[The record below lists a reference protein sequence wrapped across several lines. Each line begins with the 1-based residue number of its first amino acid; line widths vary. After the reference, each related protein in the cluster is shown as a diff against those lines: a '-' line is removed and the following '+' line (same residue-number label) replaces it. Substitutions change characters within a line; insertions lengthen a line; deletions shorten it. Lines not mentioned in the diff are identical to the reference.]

1 MKLEGVRPS
10 NFSGIPLLIAILSF
24 VLILGAMELS
34 YWWMWTVGWI
44 LIFASWGVSAKIE
57 NKTLILKYAFG
68 LLPIKLKG
76 EDIEEVLV
84 LNRLEKGV
92 LLRHFPGI
100 GITYMGVLVY
110 ALYRYFALPENLL
123 PGYYVG
129 VFALIVFSSSILISM
144 AVPLGKTSHKL
155 LVTAAISIAGAS
167 LLWIKSHEVELVPT
181 IPFFL
186 IVMALWIVYDM
197 DTEDYIVLKTK
208 KGKYLLT
215 SNAPRDKVEK
225 AIKGIMEVLIDD

>member
-100 GITYMGVLVY
+100 GMAYMGVLVY

-129 VFALIVFSSSILISM
+129 VVALIVFSSSILISI

-155 LVTAAISIAGAS
+155 LITAAISIAGAS
-167 LLWIKSHEVELVPT
+167 LLWIKSSEVELIPT

>member
-10 NFSGIPLLIAILSF
+10 NFSGIPLMIAILSL

-44 LIFASWGVSAKIE
+44 FIFASWGLSAKIE

-100 GITYMGVLVY
+100 GIAYMGVLVY

-129 VFALIVFSSSILISM
+129 VVALIVFSSSILISM

-155 LVTAAISIAGAS
+155 LITAAISIAGAS
-167 LLWIKSHEVELVPT
+167 LLWIKSHEVEL
-181 IPFFL
+181 IPM
-186 IVMALWIVYDM
+186 IVILAMIALWTVYDI